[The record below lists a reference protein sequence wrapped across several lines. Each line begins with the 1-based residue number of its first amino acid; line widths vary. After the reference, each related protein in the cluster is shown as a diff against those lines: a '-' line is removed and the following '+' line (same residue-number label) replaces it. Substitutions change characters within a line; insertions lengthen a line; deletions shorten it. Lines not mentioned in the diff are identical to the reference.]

1 MLYPQHLESKIGFDK
16 IREALAE
23 ACNSSL
29 GRSFVDKIRFS
40 DNYAT
45 VKKMV
50 EQTDEFRMI
59 LLIESGFPNQNY
71 LDVSQALKRAGIEG
85 AFLDTEQFF
94 DIKLSL
100 TTIQQIIHFFKNK
113 EQTLYPQLRE
123 LLEMAIPNDGSWSFL
138 IQQID
143 RIIDERGQVR
153 DNASPDLLKLR
164 KQLAAEQ
171 NAVRRTL
178 ERIYR
183 TAKNSGWVG
192 ESMTLTVREGR
203 LVIPLLAEHK
213 RKLKG
218 FVHDESASGQLA
230 FVEPAE
236 VLEANNEIRD
246 LEIQERREVVKILE
260 NLTKALRPRLPEL
273 KTAYQFLGLMDF
285 IRAKA
290 KFAMEIDAASPLL
303 TEGRVIDWTRAYH
316 PLLFLSHKKMGK
328 GVIPLQV
335 NLDPQERIL
344 VVSGPNAGGKSVLLK
359 TIGLL
364 QYMIQCGLLVPMTP
378 DSKMGIFKNIF
389 IDIGDEQSI
398 ENDLST
404 YSSHLTN
411 MKHFLMYA
419 NKHTLFLIDEF
430 GTGTEPNLGG
440 AIAES
445 ILENL
450 VKSKA
455 LGVVNTHYTNL
466 KIFADKNE
474 GLLNGAMKFDAEKLE
489 PLYELETGKPGSS
502 FALEV
507 AEKIGLP
514 KQVINNAENKVGTQQ
529 VDFEK
534 LIKELEIEKKVFT
547 ERNRE
552 LFSRNKKLE
561 EQIDQYN
568 RLKSFL
574 DIEQK
579 KILLEAK
586 TQARSLVKNAN
597 KEIENTIRLIKEN
610 KAEKE
615 VTLAARE
622 TLKKFEQQEL
632 TIKPSEKPEPKPN
645 TAAEWQKVEG
655 EINVGA
661 YVKIKGQ
668 TAVGEVLSI
677 KGKDVEVAIGQLQT
691 NIKLN
696 RLEKVSKTEYK
707 EATKKPLAK
716 KSGGMDMTEKMTNFS
731 FNLDV
736 RGKRSNEALSEVDNL
751 MDDALLLGYN
761 SLRIVHGKG
770 DGILRTIIRNH
781 LKNYKQ
787 ISSVSDEHAD
797 RGGQG
802 VTLVE
807 MK

>member
-1 MLYPQHLESKIGFDK
+1 
-16 IREALAE
+16 
-23 ACNSSL
+23 
-29 GRSFVDKIRFS
+29 
-40 DNYAT
+40 
-45 VKKMV
+45 
-50 EQTDEFRMI
+50 MI
-59 LLIESGFPNQNY
+59 LTIESGFPNQNY

-113 EQTLYPQLRE
+113 EEFLYPQLRQ
-123 LLEMAIPNDGSWSFL
+123 LLEMAIPYDGSWSPL

-153 DNASPDLLKLR
+153 DNASPELLKLR
-164 KQLAAEQ
+164 KQIASEQ

-183 TAKNSGWVG
+183 TAKNSGWIG
-192 ESMTLTVREGR
+192 DSMTLTVRDGR

-218 FVHDESASGQLA
+218 FVHDESSTGQMA

-246 LEIQERREVVKILE
+246 LEIKERREVVKILE
-260 NLTKALRPRLPEL
+260 NLTKVIRPHLPEL

-290 KFAMEIDAASPLL
+290 KFAMDIDAVSPLL
-303 TEGRVIDWTRAYH
+303 TEERVVDWTRAFH

-328 GVIPLQV
+328 AIIPLKV
-335 NLDPQERIL
+335 NLDPEQRIL

-364 QYMIQCGLLVPMTP
+364 QYMVQCGLLVPMMP

-411 MKHFLMYA
+411 MKHFLLYS

-440 AIAES
+440 SIAEA
-445 ILENL
+445 ILEDL

-455 LGVVNTHYTNL
+455 LGVINTHYTNL
-466 KIFADKNE
+466 KIFADKTD
-474 GLLNGAMKFDAEKLE
+474 GLVNGAMKFDAEKLD
-489 PLYELETGKPGSS
+489 PLYELEIGKPGSS

-514 KQVINNAENKVGTQQ
+514 KKIIDNAESKVGTQQ

-534 LIKELEIEKKVFT
+534 LIKELEIEKKVFG

-552 LFSRNKKLE
+552 LFTRNKKLE

-568 RLKSFL
+568 RLKAFL

-579 KILLEAK
+579 KIILEAK
-586 TQARSLVKNAN
+586 DQAKSLVKNAN
-597 KEIENTIRLIKEN
+597 KEIENTIRKIKES
-610 KAEKE
+610 KAEKVE
-615 VTLAARE
+615 TLAARE
-622 TLKKFEQQEL
+622 TLKKFEQKEL
-632 TIKPSEKPEPKPN
+632 TVKPSDKPKPAKK
-645 TAAEWQKVEG
+645 TAEEWQKDGG
-655 EINVGA
+655 EISVGS
-661 YVKIKGQ
+661 YVQIKGQ
-668 TAVGEVLSI
+668 TAIGEVLSI
-677 KGKDVEVAIGQLQT
+677 KNKDVEVAIGQLKT
-691 NIKLN
+691 KVKLN
-696 RLEKVSKTEYK
+696 RLEKVSKATFK
-707 EATKKPLAK
+707 EATKQPVAK
-716 KSGGMDMTEKMTNFS
+716 KSGGMDMTEKMSNFS

-787 ISSVSDEHAD
+787 IQSVTDEHAD